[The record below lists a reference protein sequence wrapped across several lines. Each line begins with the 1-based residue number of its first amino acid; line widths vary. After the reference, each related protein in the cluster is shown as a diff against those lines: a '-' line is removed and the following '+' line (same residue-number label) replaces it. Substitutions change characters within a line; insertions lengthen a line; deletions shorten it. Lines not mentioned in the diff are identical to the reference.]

1 MVPEQVSV
9 AKRALESPETQA
21 KFAAVAIAV
30 VSEFVKALVPTAS
43 IQTWAK

>member
-30 VSEFVKALVPTAS
+30 ASEFAKARVSMAS
-43 IQTWAK
+43 TRT